1 MKILILGAAIIDKMM
16 WVDRLPRSGDDVSC
30 TRTLEVVGGC
40 AFNVASTLRN
50 LHVPHDLC
58 VPVGKGYHADVIR
71 QVLSEKGYPLLIED
85 GRMDNGYCITLVER
99 EGERS
104 FITVQGA
111 ECDFQ
116 EEWFRNLDIS
126 SYDMI
131 YVAGYQTLGK
141 SGDIITR
148 WLLRSMAEN
157 TTLFLAPGPVI
168 NDIPP
173 EVMDRFFSLSPVIH
187 LNEKEL
193 QEYTGEERLEDGL
206 AALYEKSGNTII
218 VTLGK
223 KGSAMYEEGR
233 LTIVPTAPVPVVDTV
248 GAGDS
253 HIAAIMRFLAK
264 GEPLRKTVEKANQ
277 VSGITVQVSGPTV
290 DEDTFL
296 QMMKE
301 K

>member
-30 TRTLEVVGGC
+30 TRTKEVVGGC

-71 QVLSEKGYPLLIED
+71 RVLSEKGYPLLIED

-148 WLLRSMAEN
+148 WLLRSMAEK
-157 TTLFLAPGPVI
+157 TTLFLAPGSVI

-253 HIAAIMRFLAK
+253 HIAAIMGFLAK
-264 GEPLRKTVEKANQ
+264 GEPLGKTVEKANQ

>member
-16 WVDRLPRSGDDVSC
+16 WIERLPQSGDDVSC
-30 TRTLEVVGGC
+30 KRTREVVGGC

-58 VPVGKGYHADVIR
+58 VPVGKGCHADIIR
-71 QVLSEKGYPLLIED
+71 HILSEKGYPLLIED
-85 GRMDNGYCITLVER
+85 DRMDNGYCITLVEKG
-99 EGERS
+99 GERS

-126 SYDMI
+126 CYDMI

-141 SGDIITR
+141 SGEIITR
-148 WLLRSMAEN
+148 WLTRSITEKTA
-157 TTLFLAPGPVI
+157 LFLAPGPVI
-168 NDIPP
+168 NDIHP

-193 QEYTGEERLEDGL
+193 LEYTKQDTLADGL
-206 AALYEKSGNTII
+206 STLYEKSGNTII
-218 VTLGK
+218 VTLGDR
-223 KGSAMYEEGR
+223 GSAIYEEGR
-233 LTIVPTAPVPVVDTV
+233 ITIVPADPVPVVDTV

-253 HIAAIMRFLAK
+253 HIAAIMGFLANGDPTGK
-264 GEPLRKTVEKANQ
+264 AVEKANQ

-290 DEDTFL
+290 DENTFL

>member
-71 QVLSEKGYPLLIED
+71 RVLSEKGYPLLIED

-148 WLLRSMAEN
+148 WLLRSMAEK

-253 HIAAIMRFLAK
+253 HIAAIMGFLAK
-264 GEPLRKTVEKANQ
+264 GEPLGKTVEKANQ